1 MFIDKSIIRKLN
13 KGDTDAF
20 KSLYTTY
27 YVYLCA
33 VSTKYVYNYEIAKE
47 IVNDVFLNIWN
58 KRGSLEYPIKTYLT
72 RSVQN
77 RSLNHLRNKQ
87 TEEISLS
94 ELDEYVLAFH
104 EEQVN
109 LGQQPLTYLENSEF
123 EKLVEEAV
131 QSLPDKCRR
140 IFTEYLY
147 NHKSYEE
154 IAKLYDIS
162 SSTVRVQVKI
172 ALSKLKD
179 TLKDYYLLF
188 LVLYSLTSD
197 Y

>member
-13 KGDTDAF
+13 NGDTDAF

-131 QSLPDKCRR
+131 KSLPDKCRR

>member
-1 MFIDKSIIRKLN
+1 MSVVDKDIILKLN
-13 KGDTDAF
+13 KGDVDAF
-20 KSLYTTY
+20 KLLYTTY
-27 YVYLCA
+27 YVYLCS

-58 KRGSLEYPIKTYLT
+58 KRETLEYPIKTYLV

-87 TEEISLS
+87 PEEIPLS
-94 ELDEYVLAFH
+94 ELDEYVLSFR
-104 EEQVN
+104 EEQID
-109 LGQQPLTYLENSEF
+109 LGFQPLAYLENSEF
-123 EKLVEEAV
+123 EELVEDAIGC
-131 QSLPDKCRR
+131 LPDKCRL

-154 IAKLYDIS
+154 IALLYNIS
-162 SSTVRVQVKI
+162 PSTVRGQVKI

-179 TLKDYYLLF
+179 TLKDFYPLF
-188 LVLYSLTSD
+188 IILYNVTSE
-197 Y
+197 